1 MIKKE
6 VKKERGMDANK
17 VWDEN
22 GNTWTPSKWEAV
34 NPEYTQEWYEKIT
47 ATGLLDEQEWAEVEK
62 ALNAIIEH
70 YNLVNCV
77 NCVDC
82 GWCVDCE
89 NLMHSTNC
97 NSCYDSYHL
106 TYCINSAF
114 CNYCGYCSYCR
125 FSNDLYHCVSCEFCN
140 RLHKENDNTL
150 KRNAYEQ
157 QEIKNND

>member
-22 GNTWTPSKWEAV
+22 GNTWSHSIWEAV
-34 NPEYTQEWYEKIT
+34 NPEYTQAWYEK
-47 ATGLLDEQEWAEVEK
+47 ADEAEIE
-62 ALNAIIEH
+62 NAVNKIIEH

-77 NCVDC
+77 NCRDC

-89 NLMHSTNC
+89 NIAYCTNC
-97 NSCYDSYHL
+97 NSCFHSFKL
-106 TYCINSAF
+106 SF
-114 CNYCGYCSYCR
+114 CNHCEFSNFCEFSNYCHYSNNLYNCLDCR
-125 FSNDLYHCVSCEFCN
+125 FCN
-140 RLHKENDNTL
+140 ELHKENDKTL
-150 KRNAYEQ
+150 KSNIYEQ